1 MSTQIGNTPG
11 SKSDLMTRLSNWS
24 LRYVPDSMVFVLL
37 LTVVVF
43 FMAWGLTPATPVKI
57 IDFWVQGFW
66 VLLTFAMQMCVLMIT
81 GYVVADSKQVKK
93 FLRNLAQ
100 LPKTP
105 RQAIIFYTAVVGI
118 IWWLHWGVGMMAGI
132 MLGRELV
139 VAQKGKKLHYVGMVA
154 CAYTATVVCNGPS
167 MAAPLLMATPGHFME
182 KVIGVIS
189 LNNTVFDIRLL
200 LMNIFLLIT
209 VPLVMAALMPKNA
222 VEASD
227 EIVASFS
234 EREEVEK
241 DKSMLTPAER
251 WDRSPVFTYIIGL
264 AGLFWVLK
272 FFYYKGIMNLDLN
285 TLNFAFLVVGILL
298 HKSPTAFIASVKRAA
313 MTVFGVIIQFPFYA
327 GIFGII
333 NFSGLA
339 KVLAGWFM
347 AISTAETYP
356 WVVFTYSA
364 ILNFFVP
371 SGGSKFVIEAPYIMP
386 AAQELGANINY
397 VINAYTNGDL
407 LTNLLQPFWALP
419 ILGAFRIS
427 FRDILPY
434 GLIICLY
441 GYLVISATYLL
452 FMH

>member
-1 MSTQIGNTPG
+1 
-11 SKSDLMTRLSNWS
+11 
-24 LRYVPDSMVFVLL
+24 
-37 LTVVVF
+37 
-43 FMAWGLTPATPVKI
+43 
-57 IDFWVQGFW
+57 
-66 VLLTFAMQMCVLMIT
+66 
-81 GYVVADSKQVKK
+81 
-93 FLRNLAQ
+93 
-100 LPKTP
+100 
-105 RQAIIFYTAVVGI
+105 
-118 IWWLHWGVGMMAGI
+118 
-132 MLGRELV
+132 
-139 VAQKGKKLHYVGMVA
+139 
-154 CAYTATVVCNGPS
+154 
-167 MAAPLLMATPGHFME
+167 
-182 KVIGVIS
+182 
-189 LNNTVFDIRLL
+189 
-200 LMNIFLLIT
+200 
-209 VPLVMAALMPKNA
+209 
-222 VEASD
+222 
-227 EIVASFS
+227 
-234 EREEVEK
+234 
-241 DKSMLTPAER
+241 
-251 WDRSPVFTYIIGL
+251 
-264 AGLFWVLK
+264 
-272 FFYYKGIMNLDLN
+272 
-285 TLNFAFLVVGILL
+285 
-298 HKSPTAFIASVKRAA
+298 